1 LSSTGDSN
9 VINKSKRLKLDIPSS
24 PITTTPL
31 NNLDTIGQTLND
43 NLEQTNHTI
52 LPERKAIGV
61 TAILAIIRSGP
72 ELRPKVLK
80 LIKINIA
87 KQKLVVK

>member
-1 LSSTGDSN
+1 M
-9 VINKSKRLKLDIPSS
+9 KLDIPSS
-24 PITTTPL
+24 PIKNTLL
-31 NNLDTIGQTLND
+31 NNFDTIGESGQTLND

-87 KQKLVVK
+87 NQKLVVK

>member
-24 PITTTPL
+24 LIKTTPL
-31 NNLDTIGQTLND
+31 NNLDTISQTLND
-43 NLEQTNHTI
+43 NLEQTNHTT

-61 TAILAIIRSGP
+61 TAILATIRSGP
-72 ELRPKVLK
+72 ELRSKILK

-87 KQKLVVK
+87 NQKLVVK